1 MKCRIKKQEERTK
14 LYSQS
19 LYKPP
24 SDGYYPLREGEKKRK
39 EMTTNLYGSNY
50 KGNTRNTM
58 VLNKKN
64 KKETSKK
71 TRKKHLNLV
80 PEMKFFQVKMDSVV
94 IENNYVSV
102 KLALSFVHTARRL
115 GKERKIKSRK

>member
-1 MKCRIKKQEERTK
+1 
-14 LYSQS
+14 
-19 LYKPP
+19 
-24 SDGYYPLREGEKKRK
+24 
-39 EMTTNLYGSNY
+39 MTTNLYGSNY